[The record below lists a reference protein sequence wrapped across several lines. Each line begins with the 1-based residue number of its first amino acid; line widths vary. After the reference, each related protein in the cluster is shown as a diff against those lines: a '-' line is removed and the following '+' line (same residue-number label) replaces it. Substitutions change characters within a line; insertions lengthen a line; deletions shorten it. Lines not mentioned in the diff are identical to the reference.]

1 MADIKTL
8 LIVEHDPE
16 VAEAMT
22 AHFEDLGYA
31 VDSSRDGLEAM
42 LKIREEAPRVVLM
55 GLTTPRLGGVDALRM
70 LRRWQPDMSIVLTDS
85 DRLPCRSSEE
95 RAGLESE
102 WQTLDKLVALAAS
115 PPFARPDA
123 VHAPA
128 PAIEPARSVSPEPPR
143 VLVVDDLED
152 VREMLRDVLEAE
164 GYAVEVAPDAQTATA
179 KVAALRPQVVLLDI
193 AMPGLSGISA
203 LQQLRARDPNLGI
216 IMVTGN
222 GDENIARRTL
232 ALGAFDYVTKPVDL
246 DYLRRSI
253 ETLLLMRSLLP
264 DAGTARASLAL

>member
-85 DRLPCRSSEE
+85 DRRPCRSSEE

-115 PPFARPDA
+115 PPLARHDA

-128 PAIEPARSVSPEPPR
+128 PVIEPARSVSPEPPR
-143 VLVVDDLED
+143 VLVVDDVED

-179 KVAALRPQVVLLDI
+179 KVGALRPQVVLLDI

-203 LQQLRARDPNLGI
+203 LQQLRARDPNLGV

-253 ETLLLMRSLLP
+253 ETLLLMRSLQP
-264 DAGTARASLAL
+264 PETARASLAL